1 MPRNILEYLEATV
14 REVPEKLA
22 FADGENHLTFRQT
35 HDQARAIGSFL
46 NHRGFSGKPVV
57 VFMKRHPRTIAAF
70 LGAVYAGSYYVP
82 LDAEMPRQRMELI
95 LSSLENC
102 VILCD
107 ESTETTAKE
116 LGREVYR
123 YGDAA
128 FGIIDEAALG
138 AIRQNQLDID
148 PIYIV
153 FTSGSTGIPKGV
165 MGCHRSVIDYIEN
178 LVPVLRCSRDT
189 VFGNQTPLYFD
200 ACLKEIIPTLKF
212 GATTYLIPKDKFLF
226 PIKLIE
232 YLNEH
237 RINTLCWVVSA
248 LTMISS
254 LGALSKRVPVHVH
267 TIAFASEVFPIRQLN
282 LWRRA
287 LPQTRFLNL
296 YGPTETTGICCYYEV
311 DREFSEEERLP
322 IGKPFPNTG
331 ILLLDENDRS
341 AREGEICIRGTR
353 LTLGY
358 YRDPERTTECFVQ
371 NPLNTL
377 YEEKI
382 YRTGDIGA
390 YNDRGEL
397 VFLSRKDHQIKHM
410 GHRIELGEIELAA
423 SASAFV
429 QSACCTYDSET
440 KRIVLNY
447 VGSIAPADLTAYLRE
462 RLPRYMMPAS
472 LRRLSAMPLTPNGK
486 LDRKRL
492 KEEI

>member
-1 MPRNILEYLEATV
+1 MPRNILEYLESTV

-22 FADGENHLTFRQT
+22 FADGTNHLSFRQT

-46 NHRGFSGKPVV
+46 HHRGFDRKPVV
-57 VFMKRHPRTIAAF
+57 VFLRRHPRTIAAF
-70 LGAVYAGSYYVP
+70 LGVIYAGSYYVP
-82 LDAEMPRQRMELI
+82 LDTEMPRQRMELI
-95 LSSLENC
+95 LQSLEDYA
-102 VILCD
+102 ILCD
-107 ESTETTAKE
+107 ESTEGMARE
-116 LGREVYR
+116 LGQAVFR
-123 YGDAA
+123 YEDAA
-128 FGIIDEAALG
+128 FGVIDEEALA

-153 FTSGSTGIPKGV
+153 FTSGSTGVPKGV
-165 MGCHRSVIDYIEN
+165 LGCHRSVIDYIEN
-178 LVPVLRCSRDT
+178 LVPVLGCDRNT

-212 GATTYLIPKDKFLF
+212 GATTYLIPREKFLF
-226 PIKLIE
+226 PIGLID
-232 YLNEH
+232 YLNEY

-248 LTMISS
+248 LTMVSS
-254 LGALSKRVPVHVH
+254 LGALGKRVPIHVH

-296 YGPTETTGICCYYEV
+296 YGPTETTGICCWYEV
-311 DREFSEEERLP
+311 DREFSEGERLP
-322 IGKPFPNTG
+322 IGRPFPNTG
-331 ILLLDENDRS
+331 ILLLDENGRS

-358 YRDPERTTECFVQ
+358 YRDPERTAESFVP
-371 NPLNTL
+371 NPLNAL

-382 YRTGDIGA
+382 YRTGDIGT

-410 GHRIELGEIELAA
+410 GHRIELGEIEMAA
-423 SASAFV
+423 SGNPFV
-429 QSACCTYDSET
+429 QSACCTYDSDT
-440 KRIVLNY
+440 RRIILSY
-447 VGSIAPADLTAYLRE
+447 VGSIAPADLTAYLRGK
-462 RLPRYMMPAS
+462 LPRYMLPSS

-486 LDRKRL
+486 LDRNRL
-492 KEEI
+492 KEEA